1 MKRGLKTVLI
11 WCLLLGLVFY
21 ALLNY
26 KQHDVARLVHAISQE
41 EAVNLIAEGEIVAF
55 QLRGDLLTLKSY
67 TEEVLEVH
75 PLDANP
81 VVLGQ
86 IAKHR
91 IPSVSAS
98 RQSTDNSATIQ
109 WLVLLVVFFVIFI
122 IILRRLKGGG
132 AYHNLL
138 QLRNSRARPVRD
150 ADQAKFADIG
160 GNREAIAILED
171 LVDYIRNPRNWQALK
186 ARLPRGILLVGAPG
200 TGKTLLAR
208 AVAGKTNGTFFYT
221 SASEFVEMFVGV
233 GAARVRDTFE
243 KAAAQQP
250 AVIFIDELDAI
261 GRRRGSGTG
270 TMHEEREHTLNQLLV
285 LLDGLEHHDQLVV
298 MAATNRPDILDP
310 ALLRA
315 GRFDR
320 MLRLHPPTFEERI
333 EILGIHTKGKPLA
346 DSVSLERLARIT
358 DGFTGADLE
367 SLANDA
373 TLSAIRRSRDQEGNS
388 HSVVLHD
395 EDFETALR
403 MQTRGNRLFDQ
414 LDSILVESASQFAE
428 PTGRAVAQITFSS
441 GNVVVGDVLWM
452 NATHIKLRLADG
464 TETVIAKE
472 QAEQLKAV
480 DGTEFAAATDFV
492 PDPWSGRNP
501 DAG

>member
-1 MKRGLKTVLI
+1 MKRGLKTALI

-26 KQHDVARLVHAISQE
+26 KQNEVARLDHVISQE
-41 EAVNLIAEGEIVAF
+41 EAANLIAEGDIVAF
-55 QLRGDLLTLKSY
+55 QTRGDLLTLKTY
-67 TEEVLEVH
+67 AEEVLAVH

-86 IAKHR
+86 LAEHR
-91 IPSVSAS
+91 IPHVDTSP
-98 RQSTDNSATIQ
+98 QSTNKSETLQ
-109 WLVLLVVFFVIFI
+109 WLVLLVVFFVIFF

-132 AYHNLL
+132 AYHNLF

-150 ADQAKFADIG
+150 VDQAKFADIG
-160 GNREAIAILED
+160 GNREAVAMLED

-186 ARLPRGILLVGAPG
+186 ARLPRGILLVGPPG

-208 AVAGKTNGTFFYT
+208 AVAGETNGTFFYT
-221 SASEFVEMFVGV
+221 SASEFVEMFVGI

-270 TMHEEREHTLNQLLV
+270 TMHEEREQTLNQLLV

-320 MLRLHPPTFEERI
+320 MLRLHPPSFEERI
-333 EILGIHTKGKPLA
+333 EILGIHTKDKPLA
-346 DSVSLERLARIT
+346 DSISLERLARIT
-358 DGFTGADLE
+358 EGFSGADLE

-373 TLSAIRRSRDQEGNS
+373 ALSAIRRNRGLEG
-388 HSVVLHD
+388 HSSPVLLQA
-395 EDFETALR
+395 EDFESA
-403 MQTRGNRLFDQ
+403 MQIQTRGNRLFDQ
-414 LDSILVESASQFAE
+414 LDSVLVESTSQFAE
-428 PTGRAVAQITFSS
+428 PTGRAVAQITFPS
-441 GNVVVGDVLWM
+441 GKVVVGDVLWM
-452 NATHIKLRLADG
+452 NATHIKLRLTDG

-472 QAEQLKAV
+472 QAEQLKAM
-480 DGTEFAAATDFV
+480 DGTDFVAATDFV
-492 PDPWSGRNP
+492 PDPWSGRTP